1 MPAGKGTDEYG
12 YGRTGLN
19 GTMEMPIYLDHNATT
34 PVDRRVLEKMLPY
47 FCEIYGNAASIDH
60 LHGVHAKDAV
70 NSARENIAKGLGC
83 RKESEIVFTSGA
95 TESNNLALIG
105 AFRRFRDKGNHV
117 ISTAIEHP
125 AVLDTL
131 KYLQSEGAEITL
143 LPVDSDGLVDL
154 ETLEKAIKQET
165 ILISVM
171 FANNEIG
178 TIQPIKEI
186 GALAKSKGIIFHTD
200 AAQAVGHEKINV
212 YDMNIDLLSFSA
224 HKFYGPKG
232 IGGLFV
238 RSYSPLIKLSS
249 ISFGGGHEKGM
260 RSGTLNVPGIV
271 GMAEALLLANNEM
284 MKENCLLKEATNLI
298 CQQLQLAFPD
308 IKLNGHPQNR
318 LAHNLSL
325 TIPGVEAKALIHRL
339 KNKLSFSAGS
349 ACSTIKVEPSHVLK
363 AIGLSDDKTFQTIR
377 LGLGRSTQNAA
388 GIADILVDG
397 IGQLCK

>member
-1 MPAGKGTDEYG
+1 MQE
-12 YGRTGLN
+12 
-19 GTMEMPIYLDHNATT
+19 PIYLDHNATT

-47 FCEIYGNAASIDH
+47 FCEVYGNAASIDH
-60 LHGVHAKDAV
+60 LHGARAKDAV
-70 NSARENIAKGLGC
+70 NSARESVAKGLGC

-95 TESNNLALIG
+95 TESNNLAQIG
-105 AFRRFRDKGNHV
+105 AFRRFRDKGNHI
-117 ISTAIEHP
+117 ISSAIEHP

-131 KYLQSEGAEITL
+131 NYLQSEGAEITL
-143 LPVDSDGLVDL
+143 LPVDSDGVVDL
-154 ETLEKAIKQET
+154 EALEKAIKKET

-178 TIQPIKEI
+178 TIQSIKEI

-238 RSYSPLIKLSS
+238 RSYSPLIKLSP

-271 GMAEALLLANNEM
+271 GMAEALSLANKE
-284 MKENCLLKEATNLI
+284 MKEENSRLREAANLI
-298 CQQLQLAFPD
+298 CQLLQQTFPD
-308 IKLNGHPQNR
+308 IKRNGHPQNR

-339 KNKLSFSAGS
+339 KTKLSFSAGS

-363 AIGLSDDKTFQTIR
+363 AIGLSDDETFQTIR
-377 LGLGRSTQNAA
+377 LGLGRSTGDART
-388 GIADILVDG
+388 IADILLDG
-397 IGQLCK
+397 ISHTR

>member
-1 MPAGKGTDEYG
+1 MQE
-12 YGRTGLN
+12 
-19 GTMEMPIYLDHNATT
+19 PIYLDHNATT
-34 PVDRRVLEKMLPY
+34 PMDRRVLEKMLPY
-47 FCEIYGNAASIDH
+47 FCEVYGNAASIDH
-60 LHGVHAKDAV
+60 LHGLRAKEAV
-70 NSARENIAKGLGC
+70 NSARESIAKCLGC

-105 AFRRFRDKGNHV
+105 AFRKFRDKGNHI
-117 ISTAIEHP
+117 ISSSIEHP

-131 KYLQSEGAEITL
+131 NYLKSEGAEITL
-143 LPVDSDGLVDL
+143 LPVDSDGVVDL
-154 ETLEKAIKQET
+154 ETLEKAIKKET

-186 GALAKSKGIIFHTD
+186 GTLAKLKGILFHTD

-212 YDMNIDLLSFSA
+212 YDMSIDLLSFSA

-232 IGGLFV
+232 VGGLFV
-238 RSYSPLIKLSS
+238 RSYSPLIKLEP

-260 RSGTLNVPGIV
+260 RSGTLNIPGIV
-271 GMAEALLLANNEM
+271 GMAEALTLANKEMNE
-284 MKENCLLKEATNLI
+284 ENKQLRGAANDI
-298 CQQLQLAFPD
+298 CQRLKQAFQD

-325 TIPGVEAKALIHRL
+325 TIPGVEAKALIHLL
-339 KNKLSFSAGS
+339 KDKLSFSAGS

-363 AIGLSDDKTFQTIR
+363 AIGLTDDETFQTIR
-377 LGLGRSTQNAA
+377 LGLGRSTGKSKQ
-388 GIADILVDG
+388 IADALIGG
-397 IGQLCK
+397 IRQLRK

>member
-1 MPAGKGTDEYG
+1 MQE
-12 YGRTGLN
+12 
-19 GTMEMPIYLDHNATT
+19 PIYLDHNATT

-47 FCEIYGNAASIDH
+47 FCDVYGNAASIDH
-60 LHGVHAKDAV
+60 LHGVRAKDAV
-70 NSARENIAKGLGC
+70 NSARESIAKGLGC

-105 AFRRFRDKGNHV
+105 AFRRFRDKGNHI
-117 ISTAIEHP
+117 ISSAIEHP

-131 KYLQSEGAEITL
+131 NYLQSEGAEITL
-143 LPVDSDGLVDL
+143 LPVNSNGVVDL
-154 ETLEKAIKQET
+154 DTLEKSIKKET

-212 YDMNIDLLSFSA
+212 YDMNIDMLSFSA

-232 IGGLFV
+232 VGGLFV
-238 RSYSPLIKLSS
+238 RSYSPLIKLSP

-271 GMAEALLLANNEM
+271 GMAEALALANKEM
-284 MKENCLLKEATNLI
+284 STENSRLREAANLI
-298 CQQLQLAFPD
+298 CQQLQQTFPD

-325 TIPGVEAKALIHRL
+325 TIPGVEAKALIHSL

-363 AIGLSDDKTFQTIR
+363 AIGLSDDETFQTIR
-377 LGLGRSTQNAA
+377 LGLGRSTQDTEV
-388 GIADILVDG
+388 IVKILIDG
-397 IGQLCK
+397 VAQLKK